1 MNWKDL
7 SYNSKCFVAFGII
20 VGLLVITAF
29 WSINGIGGIVTDA
42 EEVIDGNKLRSELE
56 EKYVDH
62 LLWAKEVNKLLTD
75 EHMSR
80 LDVETNPHN
89 CGFGKWYYGEG
100 RKEAEILIPELRAL
114 LNKIEEPH
122 SKLHE
127 SADKISDVFVQANRK
142 LSSSLREAK
151 TDHLIWAHSVKDYM
165 VRAIQANSIDV
176 QKDPKL
182 CKFGQW
188 LHSDETKALQREYPE
203 FAQLFKKV
211 EKPHSKLH
219 NSVYTIENY
228 LRKGQIQ
235 EAKNHYM
242 NTTKPITYEVLN
254 IIDEMIAIND
264 KHLEGMQKANNI
276 YNNETIVYL
285 QEVGDLFDE
294 IVEESKKHIM
304 TDEVMLQDASNT
316 RTGVIIFAL
325 IATILAV
332 TLAVV
337 IARGIVIPI
346 NKGVKFAQEIAN
358 GELTAEIDVNQ
369 KDEIGQLASALQ
381 RMADKLREIVGIITN
396 GADTITMASQE
407 LSANSE
413 EMSQGNSEQAST
425 AEEVSSTM
433 EEMVANI
440 QQNSD
445 NAKET
450 EKISVKASGGM
461 AKVGN
466 ASKDSLV
473 SIKEIAEKI
482 TIINDI
488 AFQTNILALNA
499 AVEAA
504 RAGEHGKGFAVV
516 AAEVRKLAE
525 RSKVAADEIDVLS
538 KNSVT
543 LTEDSQKLLE
553 DFIPE
558 IEKTARLV
566 QEISAAST
574 EQNSGA
580 DQVNNAIQQL
590 NQVIQQNTAAS
601 EEMATSAEE
610 LSGQAEQ
617 LRDAI
622 SFFKVDKE
630 TLKKTKSSENEKL
643 QAKLTH
649 NQGAM
654 KQFAGNGQGNGQQSK
669 KGQLAKAK
677 NSKSKKYQLA
687 NDNTDEQFQNY

>member
-7 SYNSKCFVAFGII
+7 KLGQKMTIGIGLIIFITLIIGII
-20 VGLLVITAF
+20 GYRALNKVE
-29 WSINGIGGIVTDA
+29 
-42 EEVIDGNKLRSELE
+42 EEVSETSYINKIENNILRVLNNQEKYYLNQDERLIEKINSDLSAIKEMAHDLKLLLEDENDKQHITSLIKDLDNYENVFGNFVEDQKLRHHELE
-56 EKYVDH
+56 Q
-62 LLWAKEVNKLLTD
+62 LN
-75 EHMSR
+75 S
-80 LDVETNPHN
+80 ETNKITSQITN
-89 CGFGKWYYGEG
+89 LESSLANELKD
-100 RKEAEILIPELRAL
+100 RIADAELRA
-114 LNKIEEPH
+114 KIQEFMVLYE
-122 SKLHE
+122 
-127 SADKISDVFVQANRK
+127 
-142 LSSSLREAK
+142 LSSYIHVLKENALNFDLSGKVQYINNFNKTYSETETKIQELLPLLKNTDKEKDIKKIQEELVVFKKEFEELVATDKNLKKEDAELVSTAELAIREAE
-151 TDHLIWAHSVKDYM
+151 
-165 VRAIQANSIDV
+165 DV
-176 QKDPKL
+176 
-182 CKFGQW
+182 
-188 LHSDETKALQREYPE
+188 
-203 FAQLFKKV
+203 
-211 EKPHSKLH
+211 
-219 NSVYTIENY
+219 N
-228 LRKGQIQ
+228 
-235 EAKNHYM
+235 
-242 NTTKPITYEVLN
+242 
-254 IIDEMIAIND
+254 
-264 KHLEGMQKANNI
+264 KHLTAKMHENISKADMQIIIFIIAGLLLAI
-276 YNNETIVYL
+276 LIGTTI
-285 QEVGDLFDE
+285 
-294 IVEESKKHIM
+294 
-304 TDEVMLQDASNT
+304 T
-316 RTGVIIFAL
+316 RSITGV
-325 IATILAV
+325 
-332 TLAVV
+332 
-337 IARGIVIPI
+337 I
-346 NKGVKFAQEIAN
+346 NKGVRFAQEIAN
-358 GELTAEIDVNQ
+358 GDLTAEIDVDQ
-369 KDEIGQLASALQ
+369 KDEIGQLAKALQ

-461 AKVGN
+461 SQVGK

-525 RSKVAADEIDVLS
+525 RSKVAADEVDVLS
-538 KNSVT
+538 KNSVN
-543 LTEDSQKLLE
+543 LTEDSQKLLQ

-566 QEISAAST
+566 QEISAASS

-617 LRDAI
+617 LREAI
-622 SFFKVDKE
+622 AFFKVDKE

-669 KGQLAKAK
+669 KGQLAKVK